1 MTAPRSGLEVELMAQ
16 SYSFPRYDCT
26 TYSQAW
32 QVMSQVLCN
41 EQIGNLGPATR
52 PYFAC
57 IVGEGWSAHEMASVR
72 AKFVYQSRH

>member
-1 MTAPRSGLEVELMAQ
+1 MTARRSGLEVELMAQ

-41 EQIGNLGPATR
+41 GVISQARTGTIFRLASFIGT
-52 PYFAC
+52 
-57 IVGEGWSAHEMASVR
+57 
-72 AKFVYQSRH
+72 